1 MTYWSRANLG
11 TGVAVANEVSGETA
25 FHIADPSASDSL
37 RLMRAPSKDVPPLY
51 FDVAYSGAPMQCST
65 KDGTCAALQR
75 EYRFDLEMTAAQENQ
90 YKYVLDVDA
99 NYASGTFKRLMWVS
113 LPFLWPEPLALG
125 LC

>member
-1 MTYWSRANLG
+1 
-11 TGVAVANEVSGETA
+11 
-25 FHIADPSASDSL
+25 
-37 RLMRAPSKDVPPLY
+37 MRAPSKDVLPLY

-99 NYASGTFKRLMWVS
+99 NYASGKFKRLMYVFLPLPVS
-113 LPFLWPEPLALG
+113 GSLESVGTPLTFRAAHLDAG
-125 LC
+125 ARDRSSSSRLSSENGGRSVSCR